1 MECKLKLCLAAK
13 VDIAKMNNKLFIVD
27 DHKMLLTGLKYYL
40 EKNTEWKVPHIF
52 TTKRECLEKLSELS
66 ADVNK
71 DNTSLPQIIIIDV
84 QLCGESGFSLVQEI
98 SKLYKSIKCV
108 MYSMYDTSGYIMQ
121 AKNCGAKGYISKVAS
136 EEELVKCLEIVQ
148 NGGVYIEEKMRKAQ
162 EKLNYVEPLLSKQE
176 KRILEKLLQNKTN
189 KQISEELFIS
199 VHTVEDYVSDLY
211 DKCDA
216 KNRAELIEK
225 FM

>member
-1 MECKLKLCLAAK
+1 MKNE
-13 VDIAKMNNKLFIVD
+13 LFIVD

-40 EKNTEWKVPHIF
+40 EENTKWKVPHIF
-52 TTKRECLEKLSELS
+52 TSKKECLEKLAEL
-66 ADVNK
+66 ARLEK
-71 DNTSLPQIIIIDV
+71 GKTSISLNLPEIIIIDV
-84 QLCGESGFSLVQEI
+84 QLSGENGFSLVQEI
-98 SKLYKSIKCV
+98 SKLYGSIKCV
-108 MYSMYDTSGYIMQ
+108 MYSMYETSGYIMQ
-121 AKNCGAKGYISKVAS
+121 AKNFGAKGYISKVAS

-148 NGGVYIEEKMRKAQ
+148 NGGEYIEEKMRKAQ
-162 EKLNYVEPLLSKQE
+162 EKLNSVEPLLSKQE

-216 KNRAELIEK
+216 KNRSELIEK
-225 FM
+225 FK